1 MAGEVPQ
8 RWLLVP
14 WSTAS
19 RGPSFQLHNPPR
31 LVESLPPVPGS
42 ELSSSSGPHDTPSED
57 HEGRKTEPQAVLKQ
71 FVV

>member
-14 WSTAS
+14 WSTAG

-31 LVESLPPVPGS
+31 LVESLLPVPGS
-42 ELSSSSGPHDTPSED
+42 ELSSSSGPHGSPSVD
-57 HEGRKTEPQAVLKQ
+57 HEGRKTEPQAVLKEP
-71 FVV
+71 VV